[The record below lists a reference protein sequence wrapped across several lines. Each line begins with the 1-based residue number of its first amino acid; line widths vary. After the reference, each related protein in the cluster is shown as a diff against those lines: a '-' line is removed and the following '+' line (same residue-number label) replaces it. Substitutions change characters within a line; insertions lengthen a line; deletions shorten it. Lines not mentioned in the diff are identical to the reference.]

1 MLTKPFFLNRK
12 QKPAAPVYRPVM
24 LPIAY
29 DDEEAM
35 EEASRKPAVFA
46 GRSAKRNAGCNS

>member
-35 EEASRKPAVFA
+35 VEASRKPAVLN
-46 GRSAKRNAGCNS
+46 GRMVKRSAGCNS